1 MSNFNLRIALVMM
14 AFLASSCFKDLDTV
28 PIDPVEITSGV
39 VFDQP
44 EAYKQVLSK
53 LYAGLAV
60 SGQEGPAGNA
70 DIAGIDEGFGQYLR
84 GFWYHQELTTD
95 EAVIGWNDQTIQ
107 DFQKQTWTAADGFI
121 YAFYSRIFYQI
132 TACNE
137 FLRET
142 TDARLDSRGVDGQ
155 LRQEIA
161 EFRAEARFLRAL
173 SYWHA
178 LDLFRNVPFVTEDDV
193 VGAFFPRQIGGNELF
208 EYIESELLEIES
220 TIAPPRGNEYAR
232 ADRAAL
238 WMLLAKLYLNAEVY
252 IGQNRY
258 NEALKY
264 AEQVIGTGYKL
275 DEEYQHLFLAD
286 NDRSEEII
294 FTVAYDG
301 INTRTW
307 GGTTFIINAG
317 IGGSMNPSDLGM
329 GGGWGGTRA
338 TREFIAK
345 FPEGEGGLV
354 SSPNPGATATYRKL
368 YVPGTHQGN
377 DATDTQNALS
387 DTNNDGIYEGYK
399 FFPEPGMSFR
409 LTNISSNSAPIYG
422 DNNGDGNLTIGGA
435 PIVLPDAG
443 LHFFEVN
450 WTAKTYSVVRQDWS
464 IGGDAVIGGPVAM
477 TWNADEQVL
486 IADLE
491 MNAGNFTFLSSD
503 PDFNLGDANGDGILE
518 RGNAPI
524 TKITENG
531 SYQIRLFLNQ
541 PDYTYQINST
551 SFDRRGIFHRPGQ
564 SLDIVDVTDFT
575 NGIAVTKFKNIRSDG
590 TPGSDATHADT
601 DFPMFR
607 LADAYLMAA
616 EAILRDN
623 GDKNQAAT
631 YVNTVRARAF
641 KGSAGNITAAELD
654 LDFILDERAR
664 EFYWECHR
672 RTDLIRFNRF
682 SESDYLWQWK
692 GGVMDGASVPAYRNI
707 FPIPTID
714 ISLNPNLEQNPNY

>member
-14 AFLASSCFKDLDTV
+14 AFLVSSCFKDLDTV

-39 VFDQP
+39 VFDRP
-44 EAYKQVLSK
+44 EAYKQTLAK

-178 LDLFRNVPFVTEDDV
+178 LDLFRNVPFVTEDDI

-208 EYIESELLEIES
+208 EYIESELLEVES

-232 ADRAAL
+232 ADRAAV

-252 IGQNRY
+252 TGQNRY

-264 AEQVIGTGYKL
+264 SEQVIGTGYRL

-354 SSPNPGATATYRKL
+354 SSPNPGQTAIYTKRYLLGSFTGVDTISSLNTIASPDGNEVYKGYR
-368 YVPGTHQGN
+368 YF
-377 DATDTQNALS
+377 A
-387 DTNNDGIYEGYK
+387 
-399 FFPEPGMSFR
+399 EPGMDFR
-409 LTNISSNSAPIYG
+409 IARFPTTTSVILG
-422 DNNGDGNLTIGGA
+422 DSNGDGNLTVNGD
-435 PIVLPDAG
+435 PIVMPDAG
-443 LHFFEVN
+443 LYYIEVDWAN
-450 WTAKTYSVVRQDWS
+450 RTYVTERQDWS
-464 IGGDAVIGGPVAM
+464 IAGQAVVGGPIAM
-477 TWNADEQVL
+477 QWDPTEEVL

-491 MNAGNFTFLSSD
+491 MVAGDFRFVSSN
-503 PDFNLGDANGDGILE
+503 PAFNLGDADGNGVLE
-518 RGNAPI
+518 QGNASI
-524 TKITENG
+524 SKITENG

-641 KGSAGNITAAELD
+641 KGSAGNITADELD

-664 EFYWECHR
+664 ELYWECHR
-672 RTDLIRFNRF
+672 RTDLVRFGQF
-682 SESDYLWQWK
+682 SDSDYLWQWK

-714 ISLNPNLEQNPNY
+714 ISLNPNLTQNPNY